1 MELDEKFIDKNISE
15 LCKNYDI
22 IKGWNVNLCRAA
34 TDYIDGLKQVA
45 RRLLYIM
52 FLKDNGRT
60 FRKVAAITGDTI
72 ARIHMHGPSSVY
84 SCLVGLAQPWNNMI
98 PLIEGYGNFGSVSGD
113 PAGADRYIQA
123 RISEYAYDCFFSDWK
138 EAAVDMIMGADGETK
153 EPLYLPAKYP
163 NVLLNGSQGI
173 GYGMATSIPSYNFKE
188 LLEATIELIK
198 DPNYPIVLIPDSPT
212 GCSVIKTDFKK
223 ITETGTG
230 NYLMRCTYEFN
241 LKDNEI
247 IITSLPYQVPVNSIR
262 EKIADLKEQNHLN
275 ELVSM
280 HDHSGNKVD
289 LKLTIKSHINP
300 YKFMKKLLKIIP
312 GLEKSYSVAVTVSN
326 DYCSYDMSIKDVL
339 NEWIRYRK
347 EQKRVVISN
356 KRTNL
361 LLEQR
366 INDIKIFI
374 MSGNNLETTI
384 NIFKNSRNKK
394 EIEKNL
400 IEQYHDSEI
409 RMDSLQAQAL
419 SEMRMYELS
428 KESYEKCLKRRDELI
443 KEINKV
449 EKILNEKD
457 GISKLIIGELNDGIK
472 KYGSNRKSNVI
483 DYEIDSNIEVDEYCI
498 LQIGSDGSVLRKIA
512 TNVEEEPIP
521 TDSNGFAIRVDNNS
535 EFIVIDEDAK
545 CSFVKVNEI
554 PIDKNLPLNH
564 FLSQKL
570 STIVGIIPYDG
581 TIESFILVSKFGI
594 INRMST
600 DAIKRGSISCF
611 KFDNNDKIIKAI
623 PLKYNT
629 NRDILIYT
637 QEGYGQRIDIRSIP
651 IRVTKSSKGNLEIL
665 LKKNDFIIGCYAFN
679 QKEKQ
684 FLLYV
689 TSLGRFRLNLMK
701 YLPAR
706 KNKKEEM
713 VKLIPLKSTE
723 KLINIIGCNQFDK
736 IKVYFTD
743 NSEEELSVNSLEETT
758 MSSDPIKCLKKSGYL
773 SVLKAKLL

>member
-138 EAAVDMIMGADGETK
+138 EAAVDMVMGADGETK

-188 LLEATIELIK
+188 LLEATIQLIN
-198 DPNYPIVLIPDSPT
+198 DPDSKIVLIPDSPT
-212 GCSVIKTDFKK
+212 GCDVIKTDFLK
-223 ITETGTG
+223 ITETGLG
-230 NYLMRCTYEFN
+230 SYLMRCTYKIN

-247 IITSLPYQVPVNSIR
+247 IIDSLPYQVPVNAIR
-262 EKIADLKEQNHLN
+262 EKIADLKEQNQLN
-275 ELVSM
+275 ELISM
-280 HDHSGNKVD
+280 NDHSGNLVD
-289 LKLTIKSHINP
+289 LKLTIRPHINP
-300 YKFMKKLLKIIP
+300 YKFIKKLIKIIP
-312 GLEKSYSVAVTVSN
+312 GLEKSYNVTVTVSN
-326 DYCSYDMSIKDVL
+326 DYNSYDLSIKEVL
-339 NEWIRYRK
+339 LRWIQYRR
-347 EQKRVVISN
+347 EQKRVVVSN

-384 NIFKNSRNKK
+384 NIFKTSRNKK
-394 EIEKNL
+394 DIEKKLVEEYRN
-400 IEQYHDSEI
+400 SEI
-409 RMDSLQAQAL
+409 KMDSLQAQAL

-428 KESYEKCLKRRDELI
+428 KESYEKCLKRREELI
-443 KEINKV
+443 KEIAKV

-457 GISKLIIGELNDGIK
+457 GINKLIIGELNEGIK
-472 KYGSNRKSNVI
+472 KFGSNRKSNVI
-483 DYEIDSNIEVDEYCI
+483 DYEITSSVEIDEFCI
-498 LQIGSDGSVLRKIA
+498 LQISSDGSVLRKVA
-512 TNVEEEPIP
+512 TNVDEEPIP

-545 CSFVKVNEI
+545 CSFVKVKEI
-554 PIDKNLPLNH
+554 PVDKNVPLVH

-570 STIVGIIPYDG
+570 STIIGIIPNDG
-581 TIESFILVSKFGI
+581 TVESIILVSKLGI
-594 INRMST
+594 INRISIDSIKPNSST
-600 DAIKRGSISCF
+600 CF
-611 KFDNNDKIIKAI
+611 KFNNNDKLIKAI

-637 QEGYGQRIDIRSIP
+637 QEGYGQRIDIKSIP
-651 IRVTKSSKGNLEIL
+651 IRMSKFSKGNLEIL
-665 LKKNDFIIGCYAFN
+665 LKKNDNIIGCYAFN

-684 FLLYV
+684 FLVYI

-701 YLPAR
+701 YLPPR
-706 KNKKEEM
+706 KSKKEEM
-713 VKLIPLKSTE
+713 VRLIPLSPKE
-723 KLINIIGCNQFDK
+723 KLINILGCNQFDK
-736 IKVYFTD
+736 IRVYFSD
-743 NSEEELSVNSLEETT
+743 NSEEDLSIDSLEETT
-758 MSSDPIKCLKKSGYL
+758 MSSDPTKCLKKSGYL
-773 SVLKAKLL
+773 NILKVKLL